1 MQYSQQLSD
10 VESYESDASSVV
22 TPSSPSPSSLSGPS
36 SPSSASNTPPHESQ
50 IDYNPKTQLFVHE
63 WLAIAVILGFLLLL
77 TLIAAVGQSQ
87 DHEAFKTVAA
97 PGSYL
102 KPQEI
107 EFHIEGAVAKPGIY
121 RVKVGTKL
129 KDAIILAEPLLE
141 ADLRKI
147 KPASRVR
154 NGQKVVLATREM
166 ISISVSGAVQEEV
179 TLSVPKGIRLNE
191 LSKYVKFTDD
201 ADIEKLKS
209 KRYIKNQE
217 KVEIPS
223 KHAVAASRKGGR
235 KKI

>member
-10 VESYESDASSVV
+10 VDSNESEASTALTTSR
-22 TPSSPSPSSLSGPS
+22 PSNPS
-36 SPSSASNTPPHESQ
+36 SPSSASNTPANESQ
-50 IDYNPKTQLFVHE
+50 IDYNPKAQLFVHE
-63 WLAIAVILGFLLLL
+63 WLAIAIILGFLLLL
-77 TLIAAVGQSQ
+77 TLIAAIGQSQ
-87 DHEAFKTVAA
+87 DHEAHKTV
-97 PGSYL
+97 PGNYL

-129 KDAIILAEPLLE
+129 KEAIILAEPLLE

-166 ISISVSGAVQEEV
+166 ISISVSGAVQEGV
-179 TLSVPKGIRLNE
+179 TLSVPKGLRLNE

-201 ADIEKLKS
+201 ADIEKVKS
-209 KRYIKNQE
+209 KRHIKNQE
-217 KVEIPS
+217 KIEVPS
-223 KHAVAASRKGGR
+223 KHSVAIPRKGIR
-235 KKI
+235 KKNVKK